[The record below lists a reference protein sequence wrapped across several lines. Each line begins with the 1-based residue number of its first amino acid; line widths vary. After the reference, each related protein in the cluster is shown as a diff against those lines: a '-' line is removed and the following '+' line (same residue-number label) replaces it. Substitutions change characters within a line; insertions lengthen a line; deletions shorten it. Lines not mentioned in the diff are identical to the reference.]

1 MQREEAIRRDILS
14 ENMDMTETQLEKEI
28 KDRLHS
34 CYIVGPLADNYFDD
48 LYDENGNIKDAN
60 DE

>member
-1 MQREEAIRRDILS
+1 MQREEAIRREVLS
-14 ENMDMTETQLEKEI
+14 ENMVMTETQLEKEI

-34 CYIVGPLADNYFDD
+34 CYIVGPLTDNYFDD